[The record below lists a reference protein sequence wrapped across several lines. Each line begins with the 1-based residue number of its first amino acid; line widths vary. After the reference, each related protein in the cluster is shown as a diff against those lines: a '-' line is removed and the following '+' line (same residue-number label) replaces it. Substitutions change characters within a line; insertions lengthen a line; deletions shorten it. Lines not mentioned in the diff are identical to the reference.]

1 MNQLTRFDTN
11 ALNRALVGFDT
22 MFNDFE
28 HRFANQ
34 LSTNYPPY
42 NVVKRSEDLYEVQI
56 AVAGFSREEI
66 EVTTEKNELL
76 IKGVKFEET
85 ETAEYL
91 HRGLAARNFE
101 RSFTLGQYLEV
112 VSAEIKNGLL
122 IIKLERHLP
131 EALQPR
137 KIEIQSS

>member
-22 MFNDFE
+22 IFNEFE

-34 LSTNYPPY
+34 LSSTYPPY
-42 NVVKRSEDLYEVQI
+42 NVLKHSEDLYEVQI
-56 AVAGFSREEI
+56 AVAGFSRDEI
-66 EVTTEKNELL
+66 EVMLENNQLQIKGTKNEE
-76 IKGVKFEET
+76 VD
-85 ETAEYL
+85 APEYL

-112 VSAEIKNGLL
+112 DRVELKDGLL
-122 IIKLERHLP
+122 IVKLERNIP
-131 EALQPR
+131 DTMKPR
-137 KIEIQSS
+137 KITIK

>member
-22 MFNDFE
+22 IFNDFE
-28 HRFANQ
+28 HRFAGQ

-42 NVVKRSEDLYEVQI
+42 NVLKHSEDLYEVQI
-56 AVAGFSREEI
+56 AVAGFSRDEI
-66 EVTTEKNELL
+66 EVTLENNQLQ
-76 IKGVKFEET
+76 IKGTKIEEVN
-85 ETAEYL
+85 APEYL

-112 VSAEIKNGLL
+112 DRVELKDGLL
-122 IIKLERHLP
+122 IVKLERNVP
-131 EALQPR
+131 DTMKPR
-137 KIEIQSS
+137 KITIK